1 MGMVMRILPAA
12 LLPLTL
18 CGCVARLAT
27 DVATAP
33 FKVAG
38 AVIDA
43 TTTSQSE
50 ADEKRGREMR
60 KAEERQRKAEKK
72 ARKEAREREEDAE
85 NG

>member
-1 MGMVMRILPAA
+1 MRILPVLA
-12 LLPLTL
+12 LPLVL
-18 CGCVARLAT
+18 CGCVAQMAAN
-27 DVATAP
+27 VVTAP

-60 KAEERQRKAEKK
+60 EAEERQRKADKK
-72 ARKEAREREEDAE
+72 AAKAAREQATRD
-85 NG
+85 N

>member
-1 MGMVMRILPAA
+1 MRIVPA
-12 LLPLTL
+12 LLLPFFL
-18 CGCVARLAT
+18 CGCVAQIAAN
-27 DVATAP
+27 VVTAP

-60 KAEERQRKAEKK
+60 KSEERQRKAEKK
-72 ARKEAREREEDAE
+72 AAKEARERTDAR
-85 NG
+85 NND